1 MNKLHSFLF
10 LFAVLL
16 GMLAPTFG
24 SANSIFDQ
32 TDSGEVLN
40 DRDNGW
46 VGDEKIAV
54 EKRYY
59 SESNYV
65 QTNNAKLWIMNLAN
79 NNSQIIEIKQNMP
92 VSFGDLTI
100 TLRGGWGSLQKK
112 GVADTQAYI
121 MVADTL
127 EKREVFS
134 GWISSKYPTAN
145 QVVYQQL
152 LIRLL

>member
-1 MNKLHSFLF
+1 
-10 LFAVLL
+10 
-16 GMLAPTFG
+16 
-24 SANSIFDQ
+24 
-32 TDSGEVLN
+32 
-40 DRDNGW
+40 
-46 VGDEKIAV
+46 
-54 EKRYY
+54 
-59 SESNYV
+59 
-65 QTNNAKLWIMNLAN
+65 MNLAN